1 MMRQVRSCRRSNAG
15 GTQRVRS
22 AFTLL
27 ELLLVVSVLGII
39 AALSWPRLFNNL
51 KLQTLQGNVEQVR
64 QVLDRARVRAVEEG
78 VTLQVR
84 YEPNGRKYVI
94 LPQEALDPSSSAG
107 TQQTAGTTTSFR
119 KTAAVKQPYRV
130 YELGQEFHFHVDNA
144 LLSGQPTVIEQL
156 DDSWLTQLQNGE
168 LARDVGWSTPIL
180 YFPDGSATDGS
191 MVVMNRSRRYV
202 KLHVRGLTGAVS
214 VQPIAEMSEKLGATG
229 N

>member
-1 MMRQVRSCRRSNAG
+1 MRQSCSCRRSNARNA
-15 GTQRVRS
+15 QQARP
-22 AFTLL
+22 AFTML

-84 YEPNGRKYVI
+84 YEPQGRKYVI
-94 LPQEALDPSSSAG
+94 LPQESLDTNSSSG
-107 TQQTAGTTTSFR
+107 SNQTAGTTTSIR
-119 KTAAVKQPYRV
+119 TTTRMKEPYRV
-130 YELGQEFHFHVDNA
+130 YELGSECHFHVDNA
-144 LLSGQPTVIEQL
+144 LLSGQQTIIEKL

-191 MVVMNRSRRYV
+191 VVVMNQSRRYA